1 MDRPVAQTA
10 HSRPVLPQPPTQG
23 RRWRTVIAGCLEALA
38 AALAPQRPIATG
50 GPVGPPADL
59 TDGLPFALFRF
70 AAGPDGVQG
79 FQFVSAGAEAIWD
92 RPAAEIIAQP
102 GLLWRLVHPDDVAAV
117 RQALVRAGRQP
128 APIEIRHRII
138 GRDRQTRIVEV
149 RARVHD
155 SATGDP
161 VWDGCWID
169 VTTRET
175 DLAQLRAS
183 VEEQAAVLQST
194 ALGVTMLRDRH
205 FARVNGCLEAMLGYG
220 PHELDGC
227 SVEVIFAAQDDFRR
241 MGVLAYP
248 ALARGETF
256 QAEWRYRRKNGTAF
270 WGRASGRAIDPACEA
285 KGSVWILEDITERRD
300 AEERLQKAEQ
310 RLRLLTNS
318 VPVAVFEIRAAGPL
332 FWFTFM
338 GRRVRDVLGVGPEE
352 LVANGDRFYGAIHPD
367 DRAPTEAAVL
377 AGIDSQSQFS
387 LRFRLDLA
395 EDRWVHME
403 ALPTDRT
410 TKDSTWTGYFQ
421 DITATKR
428 AEATLRQAKDMAEEA
443 AQTKTDFLA
452 NMSHEIRTPMNAII
466 GMSHLAMKTNLDPR
480 QRDYLAKI
488 QSAGQHLLGIVN
500 DILDVSKIEAGKLSL
515 EQTPFDLDALL
526 DNLAGLLAEKAG
538 AKGLELVF
546 DIQPEVPRDLVGDS
560 LRLGQILLNY
570 ANNAVKFTETGE
582 VDVIARVVERG
593 SHDVLLRFAVKD
605 SGIGIPPEDQ
615 ARLFQS
621 FQQADSSTTRR
632 FGGTGLGLVICKRL
646 ADMMGGTVG
655 VDSEPGKGSLFWFT
669 ARLQLGQDSH
679 PTVPV
684 ASTGRRILVVDD
696 NANARAVLAGMLSPM
711 GFAVATTDSGRAA
724 IAELRRSTRHGAA
737 YDIALIDWRMPGLN
751 GLDTAR
757 QIRALSRS
765 PQTQA
770 PAPRI
775 IVITAY
781 GREEVLSQIADAGIE
796 DVLIKPVSPSLLL
809 ETIPRVLGE
818 PLPDT
823 RHRRPATPAI
833 DLSAI
838 AGARVLLVEDNDL
851 NRDVAQDLLCEAG
864 LVVDIAVDGA
874 AAVARVGQCSHDIVL
889 MDMQMPVMNGLAATR
904 AIRAMEGQA
913 DLPIVAM
920 TANAMRRDQD
930 SCLEAGMNDFIAKPI
945 DPQLLSRTLLRW
957 IPARPGRR
965 TVAGPH
971 DTGVATAPP
980 IAADT
985 GTMPPIDGVD
995 VAAGLSRVRGNGTLY
1010 RTLLQRYAAGQAAV
1024 VEAIRAELA
1033 RGTRDDAERLAH
1045 TVKGLAA
1052 TLGGAAVAD
1061 SAARVEEAIAGG
1073 GPVPASLLDRL
1084 SHLQDRLVGAI
1095 VAALPETKPPA
1106 PAAAPAI
1113 GATPAAAIARL
1124 RGLLAE
1130 GDAGAASMARDL
1142 AGPLNTILDADA
1154 PRFAAAMTAFD
1165 FDTALAI
1172 LTEAT
1177 KANDSLQ

>member
-1 MDRPVAQTA
+1 
-10 HSRPVLPQPPTQG
+10 L
-23 RRWRTVIAGCLEALA
+23 AGYLEALA
-38 AALAPQRPIATG
+38 AALAPPPPAG
-50 GPVGPPADL
+50 PDAPPSVPPVGAPADL
-59 TDGLPFALFRF
+59 PDGLPIALFRYVV
-70 AAGPDGVQG
+70 GPDGAQG
-79 FQFVSAGAEAIWD
+79 FPFVGAGAEAIWD
-92 RPAAEIIAQP
+92 RPATEIASQP

-117 RQALVRAGRQP
+117 RQALVRAGRQS
-128 APIEIRHRII
+128 APLEIRHRII
-138 GRDRQTRIVEV
+138 GRDGQIRIVEV
-149 RARVHD
+149 RARAHD
-155 SATGDP
+155 DATGQR

-169 VTTRET
+169 VTARET

-194 ALGVTMLRDRH
+194 ALGVTMLKDRH

-220 PHELDGC
+220 PHELDGR
-227 SVEVIFAAQDDFRR
+227 SVEVIFAAQEDFDR
-241 MGVLAYP
+241 MGNLAYP

-256 QAEWRYRRKNGTAF
+256 QAEWRYRRKNGAAF

-300 AEERLQKAEQ
+300 AEDRLQKAEQ

-318 VPVAVFEIRAAGPL
+318 VPVAVFEIRAAGSL

-338 GRRVRDVLGVGPEE
+338 GRRVRDVLGVGPDE

-377 AGIDSQSQFS
+377 AGIASQTQFS
-387 LRFRLDLA
+387 LQFRLDLT

-410 TKDSTWTGYFQ
+410 AKDSTWTGYFQ

-428 AEATLRQAKDMAEEA
+428 AEAALRQAKDMAEEA
-443 AQTKTDFLA
+443 AKMKTDFLA

-480 QRDYLAKI
+480 QRDYLGKI

-500 DILDVSKIEAGKLSL
+500 DILDVSKIDAGKLSL

-546 DIQPEVPRDLVGDS
+546 DIPPEVPRNLVGDS

-593 SHDVLLRFAVKD
+593 SQDVLLRFAVKD
-605 SGIGIPPEDQ
+605 SGIGIPPEQQ

-669 ARLQLGQDSH
+669 ARLRLGQDSR
-679 PTVPV
+679 PAVPV
-684 ASTGRRILVVDD
+684 APTGRRILVVDD

-711 GFAVATTDSGRAA
+711 GFAVATTDSGRGA
-724 IAELRRSTRHGAA
+724 IAELRRSARRGAA
-737 YDIALIDWRMPGLN
+737 YDVALIDWRMPGLN

-757 QIRALSRS
+757 QIRAMSRN
-765 PQTQA
+765 PQPQA

-809 ETIPRVLGE
+809 ETILRVLGE
-818 PLPDT
+818 PLPDA
-823 RHRRPATPAI
+823 RHRRPVDPAI

-851 NRDVAQDLLCEAG
+851 NRDVAQDLLCDAG

-874 AAVARVGQCSHDIVL
+874 AAVARVGQCRYDIVL

-920 TANAMRRDQD
+920 TANAMRRDRD

-957 IPARPGRR
+957 IARHPGQPAPDAPLAARATAVPA
-965 TVAGPH
+965 VAEQAGPL
-971 DTGVATAPP
+971 PSL
-980 IAADT
+980 
-985 GTMPPIDGVD
+985 DGVD
-995 VAAGLSRVRGNGTLY
+995 VAAGLGRVQGNQALY
-1010 RTLLQRYAAGQAAV
+1010 RTLLLRYAAGQATV
-1024 VEAIRAELA
+1024 VQAIRAELA
-1033 RGTRDDAERLAH
+1033 RGARGDAERLAH

-1052 TLGGAAVAD
+1052 MLGAEAVAD
-1061 SAARVEEAIAGG
+1061 GAAEVERTIADG

-1084 SHLQDRLVGAI
+1084 AHLQDRLVGTI
-1095 VAALPETKPPA
+1095 VAALPRTEAPA
-1106 PAAAPAI
+1106 TLPAVGADPAAAM
-1113 GATPAAAIARL
+1113 ARL
-1124 RGLLAE
+1124 RRLLAE
-1130 GDAGAASMARDL
+1130 GDAGAAALARAL
-1142 AGPLNTILDADA
+1142 AEPLQTILNADT
-1154 PRFAAAMTAFD
+1154 PRFIAAITAFD
-1165 FDTALAI
+1165 FDAALA
-1172 LTEAT
+1172 LLMEAT
-1177 KANDSLQ
+1177 NADDIAQ